1 MMDLSWI
8 DTIVNALVDALKG
21 PSTGV
26 FFPLAILAR
35 PMYPWREFCPQ
46 ATPDGKGVMIH
57 IFKWGRHYKNRGKK
71 PKTVP
76 PANTEGIKTALNLR
90 LPKSIRVERVSDK
103 GDYILV
109 FLEVEKNE

>member
-1 MMDLSWI
+1 MMESSWI

-35 PMYPWREFCPQ
+35 PMYPWREFCPRV
-46 ATPDGKGVMIH
+46 TPDGKGVMIH
-57 IFKWGRHYKNRGKK
+57 IFKWGRNYKYRGRK

-76 PANTEGIKTALNLR
+76 PADTEGIKVALNLR
-90 LPKSIRVERVSDK
+90 LPETIRIKTVSDE
-103 GDYILV
+103 GNYIL
-109 FLEVEKNE
+109 LEVEKNE

>member
-1 MMDLSWI
+1 M
-8 DTIVNALVDALKG
+8 NALVDALKG

-26 FFPLAILAR
+26 FSPLAILAK

-46 ATPDGKGVMIH
+46 VTPDGKEVMIH
-57 IFKWGRHYKNRGKK
+57 IFKWGRNYKYRGRK
-71 PKTVP
+71 PTLVP

-90 LPKSIRVERVSDK
+90 LPESIRVEKVSDE

-109 FLEVEKNE
+109 FLEVTNDE